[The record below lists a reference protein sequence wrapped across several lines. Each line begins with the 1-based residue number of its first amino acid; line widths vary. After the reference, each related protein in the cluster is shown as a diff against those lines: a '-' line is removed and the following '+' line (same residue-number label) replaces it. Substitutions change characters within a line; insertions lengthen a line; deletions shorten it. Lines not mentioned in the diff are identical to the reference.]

1 MAIRSAAAGSGKG
14 ERLVKAAAAVLALL
28 LWSAASV
35 SAREGIPVRI
45 GEHTFNLK
53 DLPQVEA
60 SSCRRGWREPLSYL
74 GLAPGLAAL
83 ALLALRGRRWLAAS
97 MVCCLPVL
105 LSLSADQRAAV
116 TAGVQAFTAGKHA
129 QAERLFGDAERG
141 AGCNAALAYDRALC
155 SYALGR
161 RAQAMAAL
169 LRSIRYEPGSAEYRD
184 TFALLGAEYGLD
196 SQVLPR
202 GKLPPEALFAAAL
215 VLANAAFVALGLL
228 LARRARS
235 GGSWFIAFALLA
247 LGAASSA
254 GLLVYT
260 EAEARAPLAVV
271 SAESAP
277 LRRVPLE
284 QAQVWMT
291 LPQGTS
297 LRTRA
302 RASAYVLVETGLQ
315 VEGWIRGELL
325 LDPAAP

>member
-1 MAIRSAAAGSGKG
+1 
-14 ERLVKAAAAVLALL
+14 VKAAALLTLL
-28 LWSAASV
+28 LCTAGVV
-35 SAREGIPVRI
+35 SAGEGIPVRLASPSS
-45 GEHTFNLK
+45 GAAGHTFNLK
-53 DLPQVEA
+53 DLPQVES
-60 SSCRRGWREPLSYL
+60 SSCGRGWREPLSYL
-74 GLAPGLAAL
+74 GLLPGLAAL

-97 MVCCLPVL
+97 MVCCLPLL

-116 TAGVQAFTAGKHA
+116 TAGVQAFTAGEYA
-129 QAERLFGDAERG
+129 RAERLFGDAERG

-161 RAQAMAAL
+161 RAEAMAAL

-184 TFALLGAEYGLD
+184 SFALLSAEYGLD

-202 GKLPPEALFAAAL
+202 GKVPPEALFAAAV

-247 LGAASSA
+247 LAAASAA

-315 VEGWIRGELL
+315 VEGWIKGELL